1 MTTTHI
7 SKSDEATLALK
18 LAAGIE
24 QHFTATAQ
32 LYIAEKALTPAQVA
46 AQLQT
51 LAALRTAVDAARA
64 ALKGKLADETTEGP
78 ALRAFCASVI
88 SFVRAAYPG
97 APEILADFGL
107 APKKVRKA
115 LTAQEQAAANAKGA
129 ATREARGTVG
139 KKKKLAIKGK
149 VTGVVVTPITP
160 APAAPPGPVALA
172 ANGAS
177 NGAAH

>member
-1 MTTTHI
+1 MSGTHT
-7 SKSDEATLALK
+7 SKSNEAALALK

-24 QHFTATAQ
+24 QHFAATSQ
-32 LYIAEKALTPAQVA
+32 LFIAEKTLTPAQVA

-51 LAALRTAVDAARA
+51 LAALRAAVETARA
-64 ALKGKLADETTEGP
+64 ALQGRLADEKREGP
-78 ALRAFCASVI
+78 ALRAFYLSVI
-88 SFVRAAYPG
+88 GFVRVAYAN
-97 APEILADFGL
+97 APAILADFGL
-107 APKKVRKA
+107 APKKVKKP
-115 LTAQEQAAANAKGA
+115 LTSEQQAAAAAKNL
-129 ATREARGTVG
+129 ATREARGTIG

-160 APAAPPGPVALA
+160 APPP

>member
-1 MTTTHI
+1 MTTLHI

-18 LAAGIE
+18 LAAGIQ
-24 QHFTATAQ
+24 QHFAATAQ
-32 LYIAEKALTPAQVA
+32 LYIAEKTLTPAQVA

-64 ALKGKLADETTEGP
+64 ALQGKLADETTEGP
-78 ALRAFCASVI
+78 ALRAFYASVI
-88 SFVRAAYPG
+88 GFVRIAYAG

-107 APKKVRKA
+107 APRKARKA
-115 LTAQEQAAANAKGA
+115 LTAEQQAAANAKSQ

-160 APAAPPGPVALA
+160 APPP